1 MIGVIR
7 ADDVNLPLF
16 LHVLGA
22 MTLVGSLLVVATA
35 LIVSLRR
42 EDDGARRALQ
52 RLGFSWLFL
61 GVLPSYLL
69 MRIAAQW
76 VESKYDFP
84 EDNEP
89 AWIGIG
95 YAIAEPS
102 ALLTLICLI
111 LGGIALRRPR
121 RAFSTAVAVLVTLM
135 LVADLVAVW
144 AMTVKPG

>member
-1 MIGVIR
+1 MLAVIR
-7 ADDVNLPLF
+7 ADEINLPLF

-42 EDDGARRALQ
+42 EDEGVRLALQ
-52 RLGFSWLFL
+52 RLGFRWLFV

-76 VESKYDFP
+76 TESKYDFP
-84 EDNEP
+84 EGNEP

-102 ALLTLICLI
+102 ALLTLISLI

-121 RAFSTAVAVLVTLM
+121 RGLSTAVAILVTIM
-135 LVADLVAVW
+135 LLADLVAVW
-144 AMTVKPG
+144 AMSAKPS

>member
-1 MIGVIR
+1 MLAAIR
-7 ADDVNLPLF
+7 ADEINLPLF

-22 MTLVGSLLVVATA
+22 MTLVGSLLFVAAA
-35 LIVSLRR
+35 LITSLRR
-42 EDDGARRALQ
+42 DESDGLALQ
-52 RLGFSWLFL
+52 RFAFRWLFI
-61 GVLPSYLL
+61 GVLPSYLV

-76 VESKYDFP
+76 LESKYDFP
-84 EDNEP
+84 EGNEP

-102 ALLTLICLI
+102 ALLTAISLV

-121 RAFSTAVAVLVTLM
+121 RGFSTAVAVLVTIM

-144 AMTVKPG
+144 AMTVKPS

>member
-1 MIGVIR
+1 MLAAIR
-7 ADDVNLPLF
+7 PDEINLPLF

-22 MTLVGSLLVVATA
+22 MTLVGSLLFVATA

-42 EDDGARRALQ
+42 DGDARLPLQ
-52 RLGFSWLFL
+52 RFGLQWLFV

-76 VESKYDFP
+76 TESKYDFP

-102 ALLTLICLI
+102 ALLTLIALI
-111 LGGIALRRPR
+111 LGGLALRRPR
-121 RAFSTAVAVLVTLM
+121 RGLATAVTILVTIM
-135 LVADLVAVW
+135 LLADLVAVW
-144 AMTVKPG
+144 AMTVKPS